1 MASDFTA
8 ISTSVPDHTH
18 PLSDVTQL
26 VAWQTSVERQLVDQ
40 DRALR
45 TLQTGFIVFFALTVI
60 FAITVLA
67 VIG

>member
-1 MASDFTA
+1 MPDDFAIAS
-8 ISTSVPDHTH
+8 SVPEHVH

-26 VAWQTSVERQLVDQ
+26 VAWQASVERQLTDQ

-45 TLQTGFIVFFALTVI
+45 TLQTSFLVFFFLVVV